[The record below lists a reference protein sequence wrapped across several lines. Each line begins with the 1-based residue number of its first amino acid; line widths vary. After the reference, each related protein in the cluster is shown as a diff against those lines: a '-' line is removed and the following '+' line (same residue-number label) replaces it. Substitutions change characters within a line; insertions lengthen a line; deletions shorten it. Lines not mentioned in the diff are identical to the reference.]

1 VEKNGTARIS
11 IKLTPNR
18 RENPKQQMMPKETAS
33 IPSVPKEP
41 ELPAVAS
48 NKEIVLPE
56 PLLREESAIDR
67 LQEIRNRHDGGVYL
81 DPEVEKKGEAQLW
94 LLEEAGQDSE
104 APTIDL
110 LHLPS
115 RRKSRSTFLNSRPF
129 TWLISTV
136 SAIVIGLIFGF
147 LVLAVFTQGQ
157 LNESYR
163 SVVGETFQTAIPAS
177 EATQE
182 TDVADSTATENQA
195 EHAQTGSVTPMSL
208 QLPETRL
215 YMAQVGAFTDKESAQ
230 IAIDSLVK
238 KGYPH
243 FLHEEAGTYYLFTAT
258 TSNRDDILGLASSFK
273 GNGMDVYVKEVTLPG
288 LQKMIELRNAASS
301 TGSVDQTKIGAFFE
315 AGMHLSNIMTNWTG
329 RFLSAPSA
337 TKLTAEDEQAIKESH
352 RKFLDAS
359 TAIQTAAPEAWQT
372 HLTGMINGLNQA
384 VAAINQTKAAVAEG
398 KQGNAQSHA
407 WQVQTGAISYL
418 EHYALWVKEQLP

>member
-11 IKLTPNR
+11 IKLTPNG
-18 RENPKQQMMPKETAS
+18 RENPKPQILPKETAP

-41 ELPAVAS
+41 PLPAVVS
-48 NKEIVLPE
+48 NKEIVFPE
-56 PLLREESAIDR
+56 ILVKEESAIDR
-67 LQEIRNRHDGGVYL
+67 LQEIRNRNDGEVYP
-81 DPEVEKKGEAQLW
+81 DPKIEKNADTQSW
-94 LLEEAGQDSE
+94 LLEEAEDSE
-104 APTIDL
+104 TSSNDL
-110 LHLPS
+110 LHLPA
-115 RRKSRSTFLNSRPF
+115 RRKSRSSFLSSRPF

-136 SAIVIGLIFGF
+136 SAIAIGLIFGF

-163 SVVGETFQTAIPAS
+163 SVVGETFQSAIPAP

-182 TDVADSTATENQA
+182 TDAAASTATENQA
-195 EHAQTGSVTPMSL
+195 DHAQPGSVTPMSL

-215 YMAQVGAFTDKESAQ
+215 FMAQVGAFTDKESAKM
-230 IAIDSLVK
+230 AIDSLVK

-273 GNGMDVYVKEVTLPG
+273 GNGLDVYVKEVTLPG
-288 LQKMIELRNAASS
+288 LQKMVELRNAASS

-315 AGMHLSNIMTNWTG
+315 AGMQLSNIMTNWTG
-329 RFLSAPSA
+329 RFLSTPSA
-337 TKLTAEDEQAIKESH
+337 TKLTAEDEQAIKELH

-359 TAIQTAAPEAWQT
+359 TAIQTAAPQDWQA

-418 EHYALWVKEQLP
+418 EHYALWVEEQLQ

>member
-1 VEKNGTARIS
+1 MEKNGTARIS

-18 RENPKQQMMPKETAS
+18 RENPKQQMLPKETAP

-41 ELPAVAS
+41 PLPGVAS
-48 NKEIVLPE
+48 KKEIVLPE
-56 PLLREESAIDR
+56 PLLKEESAIDR
-67 LQEIRNRHDGGVYL
+67 LQEIRNRHDGEVYL
-81 DPEVEKKGEAQLW
+81 DPEVEKNGEAQSW
-94 LLEEAGQDSE
+94 LLEEAGQDAE
-104 APTIDL
+104 ASSTDL

-115 RRKSRSTFLNSRPF
+115 RRKSRSAFLNSRPF

-136 SAIVIGLIFGF
+136 SAIAIGLIFGF

-163 SVVGETFQTAIPAS
+163 SVVGETFQSAIPAP

-182 TDVADSTATENQA
+182 TDAAASTATQNQA
-195 EHAQTGSVTPMSL
+195 ENAQTGSVTPMSL

-215 YMAQVGAFTDKESAQ
+215 FMAQVGAFTDKESAQ

-288 LQKMIELRNAASS
+288 LQKMVELRNAASS

-315 AGMHLSNIMTNWTG
+315 AGMQLSNIMTNWTG

-337 TKLTAEDEQAIKESH
+337 TKLTAEDEQAIKELH

-359 TAIQTAAPEAWQT
+359 TAIQTAAPEGWQA

-407 WQVQTGAISYL
+407 WQVQTGTISYL